1 MDLLF
6 SVSNATKESK
16 IGDSDFKKYF
26 PSINQNM
33 NWYSLEPYIRQATRE
48 YLLPY
53 VGTDFYNDIV
63 LVDGDFEGPMIEVAE
78 IARDVVAYYTVWMAM
93 PHINVVIS
101 DMGAQENSG
110 SDGTSQPAQMWRY
123 KNARWETMLQADKMI
138 DRLLALLEKN
148 INESDFS
155 KWKDSDECAEVGHP
169 LFRTTAELK
178 RYTKV
183 DSWRFFKALMP
194 FFDQALDLDIVG
206 HICREQYDDLVGKIS
221 SGNTYELAAIELIRK
236 ALANFTLHRAIP
248 HLRVAMESN
257 AIVFVSST
265 DGMNI
270 KQAALDSAIDTLRA
284 QLERDGR
291 EYLRQLKG
299 YLYTNVEQFP
309 IFEENGYVEDP
320 GVGVIVSADEIG
332 GIMIN

>member
-6 SVSNATKESK
+6 SVSSPTRESK
-16 IGDSDFKKYF
+16 IGDSDFKKHY
-26 PSINQNM
+26 PSINTNM
-33 NWYSLEPYIRQATRE
+33 NWLSLEPYIRQATRE

-53 VGTDFYNDIV
+53 IGPEFYADI
-63 LVDGDFEGPMIEVAE
+63 LDVDEESDEIMIDIAE
-78 IARDVVAYYTVWMAM
+78 MTRDAVAYYTVWMAM
-93 PHINVVIS
+93 PHINVVLS
-101 DMGAQENSG
+101 DMGAQENGS
-110 SDGTSQPAQMWRY
+110 SDGTSQPAQAWRY

-138 DRLLALLEKN
+138 DRLLLYLEKN
-148 INESDFS
+148 KDESVIS
-155 KWKDSDECAEVGHP
+155 NWKDSDECEEVGHP

-178 RYTKV
+178 KYTKV

-206 HICREQYDDLVGKIS
+206 HICREQYENLVGKIS

-257 AIVFVSST
+257 AILFVSST

-270 KQAALDSAIDTLRA
+270 KQAALDSAIDALRA
-284 QLERDGR
+284 QLERDGK

-299 YLYTNVEQFP
+299 YLYQNVDEFP
-309 IFEENGYVEDP
+309 IFKENGYVEDP
-320 GVGVIVSADEIG
+320 GVGVIVSPDEIG